1 MIRNIFY
8 FVLGAIAASFV
19 THAGV
24 PLWNHFTRVIN
35 WDVASEAVQD
45 VGEVLTHKVG
55 LNRLQRKR

>member
-1 MIRNIFY
+1 MVRNIFY
-8 FVLGAIAASFV
+8 FGMGAMAASFV

-35 WDVASEAVQD
+35 WEVAEDAAQD
-45 VGEVLTHKVG
+45 VGEVLTRKVG